1 VALPDVITR
10 TSGQAAGR
18 SGRLPARVAFYLQ
31 ASVVVSLLASSSAP
45 TPLYPVYQAEWGFS
59 PVTVTVVFGVYAL
72 AILAALLTVGSL
84 SDHVGRRSVLLPAIV
99 VQAANM
105 VVFATAGG
113 VPALLAARV
122 VQGLATGAAVSAL
135 GAGMVDLDQAKGTIA
150 NSVAPL
156 TGLALGGIGSG
167 LLVQYLPAPTRVVY
181 VVLGAIFVLQA
192 IGIALMPEPSPP
204 RPGAL
209 ASLRPRFAL
218 PPAARRPLLAAA
230 PALVAVWALGG
241 FYGSLGPALVRL
253 LSGSASLVLGGL
265 AVFVLAAIG
274 AVAVLVL
281 RAAPPRTVMVL
292 GVIALLAGVGVT
304 VLAITAASAAVLF
317 AGTAIAGTGF
327 GAGFQGAIRTVL
339 PLAAPHERA
348 GVLAI
353 MYVVSYLALGLP
365 AVLAGLLM
373 MHGAGLIP
381 TARDYSAGVM
391 VLAALA
397 LLGLAR
403 RPARRAPSPPAS
415 TPPRADP
422 DVLARAGCPAR
433 DTAGGLAPSG
443 H

>member
-10 TSGQAAGR
+10 ASGQAAGR

-84 SDHVGRRSVLLPAIV
+84 SDHVGRRPVLLPAIV

-135 GAGMVDLDQAKGTIA
+135 GAGMVDLDKAKGTIA

-241 FYGSLGPALVRL
+241 FYGSLGPA
-253 LSGSASLVLGGL
+253 SLVLGGF

-304 VLAITAASAAVLF
+304 VLAITAASATVLF

-353 MYVVSYLALGLP
+353 IYVVCYLALGLP
-365 AVLAGLLM
+365 AVLAGLLV

-397 LLGLAR
+397 LL
-403 RPARRAPSPPAS
+403 AS
-415 TPPRADP
+415 TPPPADP

-443 H
+443 Q